1 MPAAAATLPA
11 TAATF
16 ADTDNGGKRSCGTTV
31 VSKTGV
37 RRVVA
42 TLFMITPRQMASVAL
57 ACLATAVVAGAA
69 VSAAAPPCGAALT
82 SDTALQDAQFLG
94 THNSY
99 HLPPHPSL
107 QKLIAQAA
115 GDDVAAAVAYGHP
128 PIGVQLGSQRVRQL
142 ELDLLADPAGGAYG
156 KPLGPAIAA
165 AAGIRPPVPR
175 LSAAQEA
182 ELQPAGAKVLH
193 FPDVDYNTT
202 APTFRSALAAVAA
215 WSAEAGGAHAPLMV
229 LLEVVATRLT
239 PLLPAPV
246 PWGVDDYR
254 SLEADILS
262 TLGRQRVLA
271 PSDVQGNATSLRV
284 AVETRGWP
292 SLGAAAGKVLFV
304 LDNRGDLRDAYGR
317 LGGADPLLFTDR
329 GDDATHPDAAVLKFN
344 DPLADGAAI
353 TAAVRA
359 GFLVRTR
366 ADADGVEARA
376 EDPRRRD
383 AALASGATWVSTDFV
398 DVGKGGYG
406 VKVSAQGEGR
416 VNPTRCVA

>member
-1 MPAAAATLPA
+1 M
-11 TAATF
+11 
-16 ADTDNGGKRSCGTTV
+16 
-31 VSKTGV
+31 
-37 RRVVA
+37 
-42 TLFMITPRQMASVAL
+42 
-57 ACLATAVVAGAA
+57 
-69 VSAAAPPCGAALT
+69 SAAAPPCGTALT
-82 SDTALQDAQFLG
+82 ADTALQDSQFLG

-107 QKLIAQAA
+107 QQLIAQAA
-115 GDDVAAAVAYGHP
+115 GDDVAAGVAYGHP
-128 PIGVQLGSQRVRQL
+128 PVAVQLGSQRVRQL
-142 ELDLLADPAGGAYG
+142 ELDVLADPAGAAYG

-175 LSAAQEA
+175 LSAEQEA
-182 ELQPAGAKVLH
+182 ALRPPGAKVLH
-193 FPDVDYNTT
+193 FPDIDYNTT

-229 LLEVVATRLT
+229 LVEVVATPLT

-254 SLEADILS
+254 SLEADILA

-271 PSDVQGNATSLRV
+271 PSDVRGNASSLRE
-284 AVETRGWP
+284 AVVTRGWP

-304 LDNRGDLRDAYGR
+304 LDNRGDLRNTYGR
-317 LGGADPLLFTDR
+317 LSGADPLLFADR
-329 GDDATHPDAAVLKFN
+329 GDDTAHPDAAVFKFN

-376 EDPRRRD
+376 GDGRRRD

-398 DVGKGGYG
+398 ESGGGGYG
-406 VKVSAQGEGR
+406 VQVSAHGEGR
-416 VNPTRCVA
+416 VNPARCAA